1 MANWPGRR
9 VTVRTVACELLLL
22 RQMNYC
28 LDAMTV
34 HDKEKSG
41 RLVREMFP
49 VALMSDTRWR
59 QVIEWLDVEEPGLGR
74 VLVKFIDVDQPR
86 EITFPPGLQCP
97 HAYMDTLEFGP
108 VELRAIEWMQF
119 PADISGIVE
128 TLGKRVPLEPRDG
141 GSVIVG
147 YRR

>member
-1 MANWPGRR
+1 M
-9 VTVRTVACELLLL
+9 
-22 RQMNYC
+22 
-28 LDAMTV
+28 
-34 HDKEKSG
+34 
-41 RLVREMFP
+41 
-49 VALMSDTRWR
+49 
-59 QVIEWLDVEEPGLGR
+59 IEWLGVEEPGLGR

-119 PADISGIVE
+119 PTDISGTVE